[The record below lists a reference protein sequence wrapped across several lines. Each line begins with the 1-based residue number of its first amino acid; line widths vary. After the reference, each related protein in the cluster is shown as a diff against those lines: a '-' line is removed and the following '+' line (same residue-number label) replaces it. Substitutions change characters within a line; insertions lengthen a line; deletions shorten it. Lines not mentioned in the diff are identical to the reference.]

1 VPLSDHEQR
10 LLEQIERALYAEDPK
25 FASAVRSTDLRHYH
39 RRRVWRG
46 LFGCAIG
53 VGAVVAGVLTGIVA
67 LVAVGTVVIL
77 LGLALAVT
85 AWRRMVAGDPLSAA
99 RRARAQASRPSFR
112 ARMEERWQRRWDER
126 NY

>member
-39 RRRVWRG
+39 RRRVWRALVG
-46 LFGCAIG
+46 GVVG
-53 VGAVVAGVLTGIVA
+53 VGAVVAGALTGIVA
-67 LVAVGTVVIL
+67 LVAVGTVVVL
-77 LGLALAVT
+77 LGIALAVT
-85 AWRRMVAGDPLSAA
+85 AWRRMVAGDPLSVA
-99 RRARAQASRPSFR
+99 RRARTRASRPSFR
-112 ARMEERWQRRWDER
+112 ARMDERWQRRWDER